1 MTSRC
6 KWNVRFVQKI
16 IRLHDH
22 HVTIKGG
29 VSCLPTLNLICHC
42 KEYKHYGM
50 PCPVNHVARCSN
62 LTWTLDKA
70 HNGLIQ
76 HQTILFYESNGA
88 WAYLWGNTDKAHNDR
103 TDHVDVH
110 LCFTNGSVVWMGQGQ
125 EISRQPDVS
134 LFTRQEWLVAS
145 ANWFICIFCYNVTL
159 DDFFRKN
166 TKTCFVN
173 YYLGWDIYNVLV
185 S

>member
-110 LCFTNGSVVWMGQGQ
+110 LCFTNGSVVWMGVRKLAG
-125 EISRQPDVS
+125 SPMSPYS
-134 LFTRQEWLVAS
+134 LGKSGLLLQLIDLFAS
-145 ANWFICIFCYNVTL
+145 FATM
-159 DDFFRKN
+159 
-166 TKTCFVN
+166 
-173 YYLGWDIYNVLV
+173 
-185 S
+185 